1 MIADFERNQLE
12 NGQMLSTDERLQEEN
27 KLLNSIVEEFLSEIQ
42 NELVINKDMCDLT
55 DNGLF
60 KFELQKIKEN
70 SRNVIINN
78 LKSGFSYDETK
89 SYEINLEDFSNFVTN
104 QIVMCFTDSSRY
116 LANRCIMPTKE
127 KVNLSVL
134 KAAKTWFLRPEE
146 CKELLEKGYW
156 RYK

>member
-1 MIADFERNQLE
+1 MIAEFERNQLE
-12 NGQMLSTDERLQEEN
+12 NRQMLSTDERLQEVN
-27 KLLNSIVEEFLSEIQ
+27 KLLTSIVDEFFSEIQ
-42 NELVINKDMCDLT
+42 NEFVISKDMCDLT

-60 KFELQKIKEN
+60 KIELQKIKEN

-78 LKSGFSYDETK
+78 LKSGFVYDETK
-89 SYEINLEDFSNFVTN
+89 SYEINMEEFSHYVTN

-134 KAAKTWFLRPEE
+134 KAAKKWFLTPDE
-146 CKELLEKGYW
+146 CKDLLEKGYW
-156 RYK
+156 RY